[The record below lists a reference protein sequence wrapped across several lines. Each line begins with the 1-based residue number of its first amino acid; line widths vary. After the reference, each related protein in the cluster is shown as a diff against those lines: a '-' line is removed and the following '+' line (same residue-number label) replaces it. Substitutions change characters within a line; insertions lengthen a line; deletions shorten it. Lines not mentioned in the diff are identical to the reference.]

1 MARNVEIICK
11 YYQVR
16 ERANGEITEN
26 TFDLREWMLH
36 VNQLDFQ
43 RKYKE
48 ANGVKGRLENLALVS
63 REEEIYAF
71 NFMRMEDVS
80 TSYVLNINNPAEHV
94 DIDIAADEYIARN
107 TVCLYDPENGIIM
120 IQCNRGSYSEK
131 SIESYINEFYD
142 EPVCTIVPIFE
153 NIDMLA
159 DSAEYMKLD
168 VRLANIRNFVPTEN
182 TSFEKYEVAVSL
194 LNQRFWNIDLDEL
207 IEDSKMYQYTLESLF
222 MDHLKP
228 ELIWRFRKTY
238 ESCFNRRMVTQLLI
252 DEYKDA
258 QISYSDGLIAI
269 KKLSE
274 KYNLNFQVE
283 IATIIMDYA
292 RGNMSI
298 RPKMSYR
305 LFNISKQYF
314 SKAKSENI
322 RRFVICQIDLF
333 VMQNILKENVDYI
346 DFMNKVNILNE
357 HNFLQEYVKGK
368 LKFFAC
374 RMVDFGRIN
383 GDSRISV
390 SFMTECINEIEKIK
404 LNNYIS
410 LQGRERY
417 LYNYILC
424 YFYIIQNQYE
434 NAKAA
439 IIENLAYV
447 KEAGATY
454 KIPLEHNLANLETIR
469 RVEWFQNQ
477 CNYPENVYLLDSRF
491 W

>member
-1 MARNVEIICK
+1 MISNYKKLRKGKDYNKKTGDFLVFLLNKTQNDMDTNYLLSLICK
-11 YYQVR
+11 CGKTYFNYY
-16 ERANGEITEN
+16 N
-26 TFDLREWMLH
+26 
-36 VNQLDFQ
+36 
-43 RKYKE
+43 
-48 ANGVKGRLENLALVS
+48 
-63 REEEIYAF
+63 
-71 NFMRMEDVS
+71 
-80 TSYVLNINNPAEHV
+80 
-94 DIDIAADEYIARN
+94 
-107 TVCLYDPENGIIM
+107 
-120 IQCNRGSYSEK
+120 K
-131 SIESYINEFYD
+131 SIKNLMLKYIHQSEYGTAVYFAEIFYD
-142 EPVCTIVPIFE
+142 
-153 NIDMLA
+153 NISNKKKLTANEKHFLYLYA
-159 DSAEYMKLD
+159 DCLVHCDNQYRAKQFFQEILTKE
-168 VRLANIRNFVPTEN
+168 EN

-333 VMQNILKENVDYI
+333 VMQNILKENVNYI

>member
-1 MARNVEIICK
+1 MYADCLVHCDNQYRAKQFFQEIL
-11 YYQVR
+11 
-16 ERANGEITEN
+16 T
-26 TFDLREWMLH
+26 
-36 VNQLDFQ
+36 
-43 RKYKE
+43 KE
-48 ANGVKGRLENLALVS
+48 
-63 REEEIYAF
+63 
-71 NFMRMEDVS
+71 
-80 TSYVLNINNPAEHV
+80 
-94 DIDIAADEYIARN
+94 
-107 TVCLYDPENGIIM
+107 
-120 IQCNRGSYSEK
+120 
-131 SIESYINEFYD
+131 
-142 EPVCTIVPIFE
+142 
-153 NIDMLA
+153 
-159 DSAEYMKLD
+159 
-168 VRLANIRNFVPTEN
+168 EN

-333 VMQNILKENVDYI
+333 VMQNILKENVNYI

-469 RVEWFQNQ
+469 LNAYIFIVEI
-477 CNYPENVYLLDSRF
+477 NYIILGYCSKIYNVIIYIMVLNHIINIYVFEYNFYRIIPSISITTMIKMISS
-491 W
+491 